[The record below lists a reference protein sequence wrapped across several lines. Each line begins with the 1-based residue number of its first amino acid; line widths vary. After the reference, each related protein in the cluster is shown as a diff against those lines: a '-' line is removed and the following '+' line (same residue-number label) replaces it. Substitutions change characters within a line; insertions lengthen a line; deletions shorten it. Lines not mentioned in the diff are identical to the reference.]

1 FPFHAR
7 LDPATRI
14 GGSRLK
20 PRIQRRM
27 KGCRLLESGEVGFGI
42 APIWQTSANDA
53 AYFISGRGTTD
64 AQAAHTRAE
73 ALGIPGN
80 VNIYFAVDFGAF
92 GDTIDDLI
100 VPYFQ
105 ELDAETTALGGNPIG
120 VYGPRAVCNRMEQ

>member
-1 FPFHAR
+1 
-7 LDPATRI
+7 
-14 GGSRLK
+14 
-20 PRIQRRM
+20 M